1 MQKVRRHN
9 TLGAA
14 PTACKR
20 MVSGTISLPL
30 RGTFHLSLTVLVHY
44 RSPLVFSLAGWSP
57 RIRSGFHVSG
67 STQVPTGE
75 SHEFRLRAS
84 NPLRMDFPDHSA
96 TRAICNSPADLRD
109 GQVGPT
115 TPAAQRPQ
123 AFTQQVWAI
132 SPFARHYS
140 GNREFLSFPPGTQM
154 YHFPGFPPPALCVQT
169 GVTRHYPCRVSPF
182 GHPCFKARLRLHT
195 AYRSLPRPSSASGAK
210 ASTIRPYYLDGI
222 GSRYAVFKD
231 QTPRSR
237 GRIKKR
243 VAVHTTLAPEPKAL
257 KTE

>member
-1 MQKVRRHN
+1 M
-9 TLGAA
+9 
-14 PTACKR
+14 
-20 MVSGTISLPL
+20 
-30 RGTFHLSLTVLVHY
+30 
-44 RSPLVFSLAGWSP
+44 
-57 RIRSGFHVSG
+57 
-67 STQVPTGE
+67 E

-84 NPLRMDFPDHSA
+84 NPLRTDIPDRSA
-96 TRAICNSPADLRD
+96 TRAFCNSQAALRD
-109 GQVGPT
+109 DQVGPT
-115 TPAAQRPQ
+115 TPNTQRPQ
-123 AFTQQVWAI
+123 AFTHPVWAI

-140 GNREFLSFPPGTQM
+140 GNRDFLSFPPGTQM
-154 YHFPGFPPPALCVQT
+154 CHFPGFPPPALCVQT
-169 GVTRHYPCRVSPF
+169 GVTRHDPCRVSPF
-182 GHPCFKARLRLHT
+182 GDPCFLARLRLHT

>member
-1 MQKVRRHN
+1 MGRPVQTRFRFGSPTLNLARHQQLAGPLCKKYAV
-9 TLGAA
+9 TVVFTTA

-30 RGTFHLSLTVLVHY
+30 RGTFHLSLTVLVRY

-67 STQVPTGE
+67 STQVPTWE
-75 SHEFRLRAS
+75 SHDFRLRAS
-84 NPLRMDFPDHSA
+84 NPLRTDIPDRSA
-96 TRAICNSPADLRD
+96 TRAFCNSQAALRD

-115 TPAAQRPQ
+115 TPNTQRPQ
-123 AFTQQVWAI
+123 AFTHPVWAI

-140 GNREFLSFPPGTQM
+140 GNRDFLYFPPGTQM
-154 YHFPGFPPPALCVQT
+154 CHFPGFPPPVLCVQT

-182 GHPCFKARLRLHT
+182 GDPCFLARLRLHT

-210 ASTIRPYYLDGI
+210 ASTIRP
-222 GSRYAVFKD
+222 
-231 QTPRSR
+231 
-237 GRIKKR
+237 
-243 VAVHTTLAPEPKAL
+243 
-257 KTE
+257 

>member
-67 STQVPTGE
+67 PTQVPTKE
-75 SHEFRLRAS
+75 SLEFRLRAS
-84 NPLRMDFPDHSA
+84 NPLWTDFPDRSA
-96 TRAICNSPADLRD
+96 TRAICNSLAALRD
-109 GQVGPT
+109 DRVGPT
-115 TPAAQRPQ
+115 TPPTQRPQ
-123 AFTQQVWAI
+123 ASTWYGLGC

-140 GNREFLSFPPGTQM
+140 GNRDFLSFPPGTQM
-154 YHFPGFPPPALCVQT
+154 CHFPGFPPPVLCVQT
-169 GVTRHYPCRVSPF
+169 GVTRRYPCRVSPF
-182 GHPCFKARLRLHT
+182 GDPCFKARLRLHT

-210 ASTIRPYYLDGI
+210 ASTIRPYYLNGMD
-222 GSRYAVFKD
+222 SRYAVFKD

-237 GRIKKR
+237 GR
-243 VAVHTTLAPEPKAL
+243 
-257 KTE
+257 

>member
-1 MQKVRRHN
+1 MRGGPRGFDPGCTCPDLLRCQRRSRSSF
-9 TLGAA
+9 AY
-14 PTACKR
+14 
-20 MVSGTISLPL
+20 GTITLYG
-30 RGTFHLSLTVLVHY
+30 RTFQPS
-44 RSPLVFSLAGWSP
+44 
-57 RIRSGFHVSG
+57 
-67 STQVPTGE
+67 
-75 SHEFRLRAS
+75 
-84 NPLRMDFPDHSA
+84 SA
-96 TRAICNSPADLRD
+96 TRAFCNSSTALRD
-109 GQVGPT
+109 DHVGPT

-237 GRIKKR
+237 GRIKNEWQCIPLLLQSQR
-243 VAVHTTLAPEPKAL
+243 P
-257 KTE
+257 